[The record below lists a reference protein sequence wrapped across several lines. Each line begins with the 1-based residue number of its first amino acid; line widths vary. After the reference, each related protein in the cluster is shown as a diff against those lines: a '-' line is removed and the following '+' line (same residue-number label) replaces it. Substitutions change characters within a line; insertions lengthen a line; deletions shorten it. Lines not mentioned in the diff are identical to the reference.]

1 MLEFRLNSINIK
13 PAMTYSRA
21 GRTTI
26 GPRCLSAVFGM
37 GTGVSTWAWS
47 PAISELA
54 PVAYAPGS
62 PAVESKMIV
71 NNEDD
76 ASSNVSNPD
85 PGGGRDGAAK
95 RLAVSTGPLKA
106 LLPVH

>member
-47 PAISELA
+47 PAIPRWRVERRK
-54 PVAYAPGS
+54 PPGVA
-62 PAVESKMIV
+62 K
-71 NNEDD
+71 
-76 ASSNVSNPD
+76 
-85 PGGGRDGAAK
+85 
-95 RLAVSTGPLKA
+95 
-106 LLPVH
+106 

>member
-37 GTGVSTWAWS
+37 GTGGATRVCS
-47 PAISELA
+47 PASRLDISNNL
-54 PVAYAPGS
+54 GS
-62 PAVESKMIV
+62 KKPQC
-71 NNEDD
+71 
-76 ASSNVSNPD
+76 
-85 PGGGRDGAAK
+85 
-95 RLAVSTGPLKA
+95 L
-106 LLPVH
+106 